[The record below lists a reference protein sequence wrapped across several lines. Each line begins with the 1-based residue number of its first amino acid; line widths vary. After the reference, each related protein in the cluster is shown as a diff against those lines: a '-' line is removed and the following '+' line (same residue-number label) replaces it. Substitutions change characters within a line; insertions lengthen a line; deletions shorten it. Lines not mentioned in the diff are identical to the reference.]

1 VIGIAAAKLGFAPVG
16 AVDVDPVSVETT
28 AANARV
34 NEVGLDI
41 LLLDAVRGP
50 LPESDVAVANI
61 ALEIVDRIRVLSPVL
76 VTSGYYA
83 DATPAPPGFVHA
95 GRRTQD
101 RWAADL
107 WRHE

>member
-1 VIGIAAAKLGFAPVG
+1 VIGIAAAKLGFAPVA
-16 AVDVDPVSVETT
+16 AVDVDPVAVETT

-41 LLLDAVRGP
+41 LLLDAVRDP

-61 ALEIVDRIRVLSPVL
+61 ALEIADRLRVRSPVL

-83 DATPAPPGFVHA
+83 EATPAPGGFVHA
-95 GRRTQD
+95 GRRTD
-101 RWAADL
+101 GRWAADL
-107 WRHE
+107 WRRE

>member
-1 VIGIAAAKLGFAPVG
+1 VIAIAAAKLGFAPVA
-16 AVDVDPVSVETT
+16 AVDVDPVAVETT

-41 LLLDAVRGP
+41 LLLDAVRDP

-61 ALEIVDRIRVLSPVL
+61 ALEIADRLRVRSPVL

-83 DATPAPPGFVHA
+83 EATPAPAGFVHA
-95 GRRTQD
+95 GRRTD
-101 RWAADL
+101 GRWAADL
-107 WRHE
+107 WRRE